1 MVPGALLR
9 SLRLPSCLP
18 LRHLLTSATMSAKKQ
33 DFDYFLVLDFEATC
47 SREKP
52 APYPQ
57 EIIEFPVLKVNGHN
71 FAVEST
77 FHEYVQPR
85 VHRELSSFCTE
96 LTGIIQEMVDDQP
109 FLEEV
114 LQKFHTWMSEEG
126 LLVPQAARLAFV
138 TFGDW
143 DLQKML
149 PSQCDYFN
157 IPMPDYFTSWINIK
171 KVRKA

>member
-1 MVPGALLR
+1 MAH
-9 SLRLPSCLP
+9 S
-18 LRHLLTSATMSAKKQ
+18 
-33 DFDYFLVLDFEATC
+33 
-47 SREKP
+47 
-52 APYPQ
+52 Q

-171 KVRKA
+171 KAFVSFTGHWPKTLPEALRYCRLEHVGRHHSGIGEAIFLFLTF